1 MNDDGAFDYDKY
13 MGKKAGEAD
22 VKKEGQKDAVQKYID
37 EIPKRKAEAEQRM
50 KEYKEGRAKSMEQFN
65 ANMQKIGDAHD
76 AKMKELRS
84 TTKSGGSGAAGS
96 GLDIEGKTGRNVKPK
111 LRAGG
116 MVSSASKRADGC
128 AIKGKTKG
136 RMV

>member
-22 VKKEGQKDAVQKYID
+22 IKKDAVQKYID

-50 KEYKEGRAKSMEQFN
+50 KDYKEGNAKSMGQFN

-76 AKMKELRS
+76 AKMKELRNI
-84 TTKSGGSGAAGS
+84 TKSGGGGGGGGS
-96 GLDIEGKTGRNVKPK
+96 MTDPMDRKTKPYNK
-111 LRAGG
+111 AKGG
-116 MVSSASKRADGC
+116 VIKSASKRADGI
-128 AIKGKTKG
+128 AIRG
-136 RMV
+136 RTRA

>member
-84 TTKSGGSGAAGS
+84 TTKSGGGGAMPKS
-96 GLDIEGKTGRNVKPK
+96 NRDITKNYKK
-111 LRAGG
+111 GG
-116 MVSSASKRADGC
+116 MVSSASSRADGC

-136 RMV
+136 KMV

>member
-50 KEYKEGRAKSMEQFN
+50 KDYKEGNAKSMGQFN
-65 ANMQKIGDAHD
+65 ANMQKIGEAHD
-76 AKMKELRS
+76 AKMKELRD
-84 TTKSGGSGAAGS
+84 TTKSGGGGGGGS
-96 GLDIEGKTGRNVKPK
+96 GSMTDPMDRKTKPYNK
-111 LRAGG
+111 AKGG
-116 MVSSASKRADGC
+116 VIKSASKRADGI
-128 AIKGKTKG
+128 AIRG
-136 RMV
+136 RTRA